1 MKKQNRQIANQ
12 TLCFTLAKVTIH
24 LLYFL
29 RCRFCLDKP
38 KFGGPGRLKQ
48 KCIERRCVL
57 ERQSGGGTDCSKST
71 SNQLQSGLDATKQ
84 NMDNLK
90 PIPVE
95 AESDDDV
102 EIDVDDDV

>member
-1 MKKQNRQIANQ
+1 MCRSFPTFVLK
-12 TLCFTLAKVTIH
+12 TDF
-24 LLYFL
+24 

-57 ERQSGGGTDCSKST
+57 ERDIEKKPEET
-71 SNQLQSGLDATKQ
+71 SRNAKTQLI
-84 NMDNLK
+84 DNLK
-90 PIPVE
+90 PIAVE
-95 AESDDDV
+95 AESDNDV

>member
-1 MKKQNRQIANQ
+1 M
-12 TLCFTLAKVTIH
+12 LCFTPSQGQST
-24 LLYFL
+24 YSFFL

-57 ERQSGGGTDCSKST
+57 ERQSGSGGTDYKS
-71 SNQLQSGLDATKQ
+71 SHNQQLQQSGLDMTTTTTKQ

>member
-1 MKKQNRQIANQ
+1 MFYACQGHN
-12 TLCFTLAKVTIH
+12 LLTI
-24 LLYFL
+24 FL

-57 ERQSGGGTDCSKST
+57 ERQSGGTDCSKST